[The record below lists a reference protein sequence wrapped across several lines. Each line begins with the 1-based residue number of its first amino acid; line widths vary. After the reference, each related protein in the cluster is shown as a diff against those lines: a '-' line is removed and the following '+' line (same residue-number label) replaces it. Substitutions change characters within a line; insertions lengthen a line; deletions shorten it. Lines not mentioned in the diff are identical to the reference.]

1 MLKSQVINRDF
12 YQAEYRSQ
20 ELESEARLTVSVEV
34 DRAGLCVPSVDRV
47 KEMASK
53 STAAVPG

>member
-12 YQAEYRSQ
+12 YQAECRSQ
-20 ELESEARLTVSVEV
+20 ELTVSVEV
-34 DRAGLCVPSVDRV
+34 DRAGLCVPAVDRV

-53 STAAVPG
+53 STGAVPG